1 MSNRHPSD
9 WIGARIG
16 NYTIQELVGEGTF
29 SFVFKSLDRL
39 TQSDRAIK
47 VPKEEAANPEFTRDS
62 HPVGSLMPAEPVPT
76 QVFVKR
82 TDRYSPQE
90 ASPFSIHKI
99 QIARTRSVSEQ
110 GLVSIDDYSLERDR
124 VFSVM
129 PLISGK
135 TFRQYMRSGP
145 VPVAVLRNLALTLQ
159 RLNNNQDFGYH
170 GDVKPENM
178 VVTNSG
184 VILVDCGFFGATEY
198 GEQEEDERKSLIVTT
213 PRYYPHLKADD
224 LLAFGLVLWEVACRK
239 PLLTGVSYSRD
250 FNLKKVTDDL
260 LDLVHKEEGLGN
272 FHFSQIIKTE
282 SPSSNRGGLPKI
294 VENMLLKAVRLSFLE
309 NGKLDVSP
317 GYDSFEELADDLRLV
332 SQEGIHY
339 L

>member
-39 TQSDRAIK
+39 TQSERAIK

-62 HPVGSLMPAEPVPT
+62 HPAGTMAPHEPVPT
-76 QVFVKR
+76 QVFVKKP
-82 TDRYSPQE
+82 DRYSPQE
-90 ASPFSIHKI
+90 ASPYSIHKI

-110 GLVSIDDYSLERDR
+110 GLVSIDDYSLEKDR

-129 PLISGK
+129 PLIAGK

-159 RLNNNQDFGYH
+159 RLNNNQEFGYH

-198 GEQEEDERKSLIVTT
+198 GDTEDDRKSLIVTT

-224 LLAFGLVLWEVACRK
+224 LLAFGLILWEVACRK

-250 FNLKKVTDDL
+250 FDLKKASDDL
-260 LDLVHKEEGLGN
+260 LELVHKEENLGN

-282 SPSSNRGGLPKI
+282 KPTQLRGGLPLMVEKI
-294 VENMLLKAVRLSFLE
+294 LLRAVRLIFTE
-309 NGKLDVSP
+309 DDKLDVSP
-317 GYDSFEELADDLRLV
+317 GYDSFEEIADDLRLI

>member
-39 TQSDRAIK
+39 TQTERAIK

-62 HPVGSLMPAEPVPT
+62 HPVGTMAAHEPVPT
-76 QVFVKR
+76 QVFVKKP
-82 TDRYSPQE
+82 DRYSPQE
-90 ASPFSIHKI
+90 ASPYSIHKI

-110 GLVSIDDYSLERDR
+110 GLVSIDDYSLEKDR

-129 PLISGK
+129 PLIAGK

-159 RLNNNQDFGYH
+159 RLNNNQEFGYH

-198 GEQEEDERKSLIVTT
+198 GDTEDDRKSLIVTT

-224 LLAFGLVLWEVACRK
+224 LLAFGLILWEVACRK

-250 FNLKKVTDDL
+250 FDLKRVTEEL
-260 LDLVHKEEGLGN
+260 LDVVHKEENLGN

-282 SPSSNRGGLPKI
+282 KPSQLRGGLPAI
-294 VENMLLKAVRLSFLE
+294 VEHILLRAVRLNFTDDD
-309 NGKLDVSP
+309 KLDLSP
-317 GYDSFEELADDLRLV
+317 GYDSFEEIADDLRLI

>member
-39 TQSDRAIK
+39 TQSERAIK

-62 HPVGSLMPAEPVPT
+62 HPVGTMAPHEPVPT
-76 QVFVKR
+76 QVFVKKP
-82 TDRYSPQE
+82 DRYSVQE
-90 ASPFSIHKI
+90 ASPYSIHKI

-110 GLVSIDDYSLERDR
+110 GLVSIDDYSLEKDR

-129 PLISGK
+129 PLIAGK

-159 RLNNNQDFGYH
+159 RLNNNQEFGYH

-198 GEQEEDERKSLIVTT
+198 GETDDERKSLIVTT

-224 LLAFGLVLWEVACRK
+224 LLAFGLLLWEVACRK
-239 PLLTGVSYSRD
+239 PLLNGVSYSRD
-250 FNLKKVTDDL
+250 FDLKRVTDDL
-260 LDLVHKEEGLGN
+260 LDIVHKEEDLGN
-272 FHFSQIIKTE
+272 FHFSQIINTE
-282 SPSSNRGGLPKI
+282 KPTSSRGGLPEI
-294 VENMLLKAVRLSFLE
+294 IEHILMRAVRLCFTDD
-309 NGKLDVSP
+309 GKLDAAP
-317 GYDSFEELADDLRLV
+317 GYDSFEEIADDLRLI